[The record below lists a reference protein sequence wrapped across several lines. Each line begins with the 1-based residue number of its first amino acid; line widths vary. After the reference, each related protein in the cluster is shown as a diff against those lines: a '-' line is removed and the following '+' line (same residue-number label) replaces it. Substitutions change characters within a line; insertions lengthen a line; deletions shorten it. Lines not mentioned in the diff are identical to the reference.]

1 MGFLR
6 FLGPCFSVS
15 IMRQAFGHTCICI
28 TTWACAGF
36 CIASRLQFAPLK
48 HLSKTNSL
56 GMPDVVVQNRIRL
69 VFYNDSDYASNSF
82 VTCSVTSFAK
92 S

>member
-36 CIASRLQFAPLK
+36 CIVSRLQFAPLK
-48 HLSKTNSL
+48 HLSKTEL
-56 GMPDVVVQNRIRL
+56 PRDARCCGQKQNQIGFL
-69 VFYNDSDYASNSF
+69 Q
-82 VTCSVTSFAK
+82 
-92 S
+92 